1 MLRTTFI
8 ICLFVL
14 VFLAPLTVV
23 GQQMCQTMDTV
34 PGFASEHLV
43 DEYHERVFE
52 RIQTATNPE
61 QVLIGVY
68 TIGNNMVAAGLA
80 EMVPA
85 GTKIQIITAKP
96 LRGSGT
102 SGTGKMKDPTTF
114 SDRPEV
120 KLQGRVLR
128 TGRVLWFHS
137 NGIDFDQ

>member
-1 MLRTTFI
+1 MPRIAST
-8 ICLFVL
+8 LFLVVL
-14 VFLAPLTVV
+14 AFFTPATVA
-23 GQQMCQTMDTV
+23 GQQICQTMDTV
-34 PGFASEHLV
+34 PGFANEHLV

-96 LRGSGT
+96 LTGSGT
-102 SGTGKMKDPTTF
+102 SGTGTMKDPTTF
-114 SDRPEV
+114 SDRPQV